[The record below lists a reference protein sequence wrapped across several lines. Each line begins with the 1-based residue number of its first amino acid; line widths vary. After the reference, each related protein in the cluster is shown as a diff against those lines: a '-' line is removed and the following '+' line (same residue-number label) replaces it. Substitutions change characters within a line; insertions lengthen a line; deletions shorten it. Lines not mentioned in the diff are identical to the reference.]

1 MSVIKNIV
9 TLILQIIHRYLI
21 NILKT
26 WQKKKIDSVIGVLMN
41 PYAIKPEDSRI
52 NIKDFKVFY
61 VLANNSTQL
70 KCYDQLKTFALFSK
84 MLIKMEQN

>member
-1 MSVIKNIV
+1 
-9 TLILQIIHRYLI
+9 
-21 NILKT
+21 
-26 WQKKKIDSVIGVLMN
+26 MN